1 MNAVQINSYE
11 PKKGEDAATTH
22 TDRNLGDSYTI
33 VFGQFTGGILEIEGE
48 KPHAAKRIWR
58 RYDASIRHK
67 VTEVTSGYRVSVTA
81 FWAPDTIHE
90 VEEETPLV
98 ESELPESE
106 RLLFTQKEMTE
117 REQSIVMLLREER
130 FCYEA
135 ANGRKV
141 QLLPPN
147 APAPEIASGPEET
160 WDVWEFNS
168 EDEVF
173 SKEAERFVL
182 KALSLIHI

>member
-1 MNAVQINSYE
+1 M
-11 PKKGEDAATTH
+11 
-22 TDRNLGDSYTI
+22 
-33 VFGQFTGGILEIEGE
+33 
-48 KPHAAKRIWR
+48 
-58 RYDASIRHK
+58 
-67 VTEVTSGYRVSVTA
+67 TA
-81 FWAPDTIHE
+81 FRALNTVHE
-90 VEEETPLV
+90 VEEEEEIPPEDVATQRENQPR

-117 REQSIVMLLREER
+117 REESIVMLLREER

-135 ANGRKV
+135 ANGRKI

-147 APAPEIASGPEET
+147 APLPEIASGPEET

-173 SKEAERFVL
+173 SKEAERLV
-182 KALSLIHI
+182 